1 MSSSEIE
8 STRRIDHRYPN
19 FLALSK
25 NHHRYSDL
33 MVDVLPLLLETAN
46 QMYRWALS
54 KAELL
59 MKNFEETRVEK
70 CFGFERCRTGTHFV
84 Y

>member
-1 MSSSEIE
+1 
-8 STRRIDHRYPN
+8 
-19 FLALSK
+19 
-25 NHHRYSDL
+25 
-33 MVDVLPLLLETAN
+33 MVDVLRLLLETAN